1 MAKQGPD
8 EEILEFAI
16 SREVEAYYFFLALA
30 ERAESL
36 QMQEV
41 FRALAAEELEHKAK
55 LDLELMKLGRPVTM
69 GDQPMPPE
77 GFRDDLD
84 GQTRMDLGMSYKDML
99 LLGIEKEERSF
110 RTYVN
115 LLRQVDDEESREVLL
130 AIAEEEVKHKLRF
143 ENEYNALMQ
152 KSRGGAS
159 DA

>member
-8 EEILEFAI
+8 EEILEFAV

-41 FRALAAEELEHKAK
+41 FRELAAEELEHKAK
-55 LDLELMKLGRPVTM
+55 LELELVKLGKTVPV
-69 GDQPMPPE
+69 DEQPLPPR
-77 GFRDDLD
+77 GFEDALD
-84 GQTRMDLGMSYKDML
+84 GQTHIDWGMDYKDML

-110 RTYVN
+110 RTYVD
-115 LLRQVDDEESREVLL
+115 LLLQVDDEESREVLL

-159 DA
+159 DV